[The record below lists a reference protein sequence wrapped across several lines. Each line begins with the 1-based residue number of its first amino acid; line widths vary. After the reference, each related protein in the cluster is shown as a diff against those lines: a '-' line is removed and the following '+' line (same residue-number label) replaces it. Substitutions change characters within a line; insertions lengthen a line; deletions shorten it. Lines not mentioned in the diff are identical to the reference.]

1 MSKTGRQL
9 LLVQREE
16 VQTVTVGKI
25 LHFLAIVHFMRNTR
39 TPVLYK

>member
-1 MSKTGRQL
+1 MSKTGQQL

-25 LHFLAIVHFMRNTR
+25 LHFLGIVHPMRNAR
-39 TPVLYK
+39 TPVLCK